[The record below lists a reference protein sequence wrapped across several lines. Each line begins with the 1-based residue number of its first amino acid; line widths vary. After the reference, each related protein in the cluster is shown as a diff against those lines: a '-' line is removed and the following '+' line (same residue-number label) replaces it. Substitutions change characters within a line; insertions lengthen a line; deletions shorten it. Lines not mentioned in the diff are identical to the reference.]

1 MQEPLPKVE
10 RKVQLGVSPSDLWR
24 HMVDGELASLWVG
37 GNMTIDPRLNGK
49 VTLKTEGAPEI
60 FGTVEEIV
68 TGHSIT
74 WTWRTA
80 EGEPTQVTL
89 RLEEIDDGCQ
99 LTVTEE
105 MLRYEFVFVP
115 PTFA

>member
-1 MQEPLPKVE
+1 MQDPLPKVE
-10 RKVQLGVSPSDLWR
+10 RTVHLRVSSADLWQ
-24 HMVDGELASLWVG
+24 HLVDGELASLWVG
-37 GNMTIDPRLNGK
+37 GTMTIDPRLNGR
-49 VTLKTEGAPEI
+49 VTLKTEGAPAI
-60 FGTVEEIV
+60 FGTVEEIA
-68 TGHSIT
+68 TGQSIT

-89 RLEEIDDGCQ
+89 RLEEVDDGCQ

-105 MLRYEFVFVP
+105 MLQYEIVFVH

>member
-1 MQEPLPKVE
+1 MKDPLPKVE
-10 RKVQLGVSPSDLWR
+10 RTVHLRVSPADLWQ
-24 HMVDGELASLWVG
+24 HLVDGGLASLWVG
-37 GNMTIDPRLNGK
+37 GMMTIDPRLNGK
-49 VTLKTEGAPEI
+49 VTLRTEGAREI
-60 FGTVEEIV
+60 FGTVEEIIN
-68 TGHSIT
+68 GSSIT

-89 RLEEIDDGCQ
+89 RIEDVNDGSR

-105 MLRYEFVFVP
+105 MLRYEIVIVP

>member
-10 RKVQLGVSPSDLWR
+10 RTVQLGVSPADLWQ
-24 HMVDGELASLWVG
+24 HLVDGELASLWVG
-37 GNMTIDPRLNGK
+37 GTMTIDPRLNGK
-49 VTLKTEGAPEI
+49 VTLKTAGAPEI

-68 TGHSIT
+68 TGQSIT

-89 RLEEIDDGCQ
+89 RLQEVDDGCQ
-99 LTVTEE
+99 LQVTEE
-105 MLRYEFVFVP
+105 MLRYEIVFVP